1 MGKFGKIINKIPR
14 QFLSKLPYHTFFL
27 YFFQNMHNSLT
38 KSSRS
43 VHKFSWSGRRKGA
56 ISLCIL
62 RHPFKL
68 NCCFTVII
76 AISLI
81 FVLFPPCH
89 HSCEIL
95 FSFCAKFKLSCCFGF
110 LCQNFAQIRGVRIR
124 QYRQKFPPGRAGRAF
139 YGFLFLYSPASPSIM
154 VVDSFKTC
162 SILPHPPLFANG
174 ATAAGRGG
182 AGSLEEA
189 ERDEHQPI

>member
-56 ISLCIL
+56 ISLWIL

-124 QYRQKFPPGRAGRAF
+124 QYRQKFPPGRAGRARRTIRPIHF
-139 YGFLFLYSPASPSIM
+139 AFSFETQPRASAPCLFDDRAVWLSP
-154 VVDSFKTC
+154 
-162 SILPHPPLFANG
+162 
-174 ATAAGRGG
+174 GRRR
-182 AGSLEEA
+182 ADFPAKALLC
-189 ERDEHQPI
+189 